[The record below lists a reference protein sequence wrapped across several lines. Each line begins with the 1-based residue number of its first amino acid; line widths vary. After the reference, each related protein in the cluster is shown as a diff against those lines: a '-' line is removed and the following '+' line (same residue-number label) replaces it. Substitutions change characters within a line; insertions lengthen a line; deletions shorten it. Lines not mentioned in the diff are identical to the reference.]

1 MTSAIEAR
9 LRELGLAVPE
19 PPKAIGNFVPGVVHR
34 DVLYVSGTYGT
45 VKDSS
50 GADVIPKPASWARS

>member
-34 DVLYVSGTYGT
+34 DVLHVSGTYGT